1 MFRAGTLS
9 RLKRP
14 SLFRSCRWEASPK
27 AQGFSEDAS
36 HHARKHKTPTE
47 GTAYGVHRSVP
58 ENQRFR
64 HPVFFVFQLKICR
77 PSTEKVFGS
86 PPFSKGGAGLQG
98 GKPCKEPG
106 AGREALQRAGCRAG
120 ALQEALGKG
129 ESEQFFNSGH
139 FCAET
144 EDFRSLFQ
152 IGDGRKRRGD
162 TQILIQGVFSI
173 GEGITDLC

>member
-98 GKPCKEPG
+98 GKPCKERG
-106 AGREALQRAGCRAG
+106 AGRG
-120 ALQEALGKG
+120 ALRKM
-129 ESEQFFNSGH
+129 SEKRQRPAPIDRCPKINGSGIPNSL
-139 FCAET
+139 
-144 EDFRSLFQ
+144 S
-152 IGDGRKRRGD
+152 
-162 TQILIQGVFSI
+162 FS
-173 GEGITDLC
+173 